1 MSTFRNLTL
10 LFLGYLRIS
19 DMVKVGLPLSLIGAL
34 ISMAMIHITGGLE
47 WTFDIYNT
55 CPDYLPDTAPCK
67 VAPIG
72 GDALSDFTVK
82 N

>member
-1 MSTFRNLTL
+1 MNYYVS
-10 LFLGYLRIS
+10 GYLRIS

-55 CPDYLPDTAPCK
+55 CPDYLPETAPCK
-67 VAPIG
+67 IAPIG
-72 GDALSDFTVK
+72 TEPSLSNFTV
-82 N
+82 NN